1 MSYERN
7 ELDIQSTHQCNS
19 LAVETTASR
28 KWSVVS
34 ISPQSLSCDN
44 SCNLT
49 QASCAVL
56 QVLRLNSGP
65 WATGAVPTTA
75 GPLIS
80 SEHTRFSGLSMVWP
94 LCRRKT
100 PLRKRPFF
108 HSPLFFLLWHQYD
121 LLALSVV
128 SCPCSDVMALHE
140 TMKVFSL
147 PLLAYMLSHS
157 IKTCSSPS
165 LFSTYVHI
173 NKQLFRCR
181 SMSITTVSNCSY
193 WKLVLPL
200 VLQNIFFT
208 SLMSFLYKPPHH
220 GDLDRLNK

>member
-1 MSYERN
+1 MSYEKN
-7 ELDIQSTHQCNS
+7 KLDIQSTHQCNS

-34 ISPQSLSCDN
+34 ISPQSSSCDN

-108 HSPLFFLLWHQYD
+108 HSPLFFSSLTSVRPPYLVSSFVPLFWCDGSPWDHESI
-121 LLALSVV
+121 LSSTVGIHVV
-128 SCPCSDVMALHE
+128 S
-140 TMKVFSL
+140 
-147 PLLAYMLSHS
+147 
-157 IKTCSSPS
+157 
-165 LFSTYVHI
+165 
-173 NKQLFRCR
+173 
-181 SMSITTVSNCSY
+181 
-193 WKLVLPL
+193 
-200 VLQNIFFT
+200 
-208 SLMSFLYKPPHH
+208 
-220 GDLDRLNK
+220 

>member
-34 ISPQSLSCDN
+34 ISPQSSSCDN

-100 PLRKRPFF
+100 PLRRRPFF
-108 HSPLFFLLWHQYD
+108 HSPLFFSSLTISTTSLPCQWFRAPVLMWWLSMRPWKYSLFHCWHTCC
-121 LLALSVV
+121 LIALKLAPLPVCFQRTCTSTSSCLGVV
-128 SCPCSDVMALHE
+128 QCPSPQFLIVHTGSLFFPWSCR
-140 TMKVFSL
+140 TFSL
-147 PLLAYMLSHS
+147 HLWWVSY
-157 IKTCSSPS
+157 IS
-165 LFSTYVHI
+165 LPTMAI
-173 NKQLFRCR
+173 
-181 SMSITTVSNCSY
+181 
-193 WKLVLPL
+193 
-200 VLQNIFFT
+200 
-208 SLMSFLYKPPHH
+208 
-220 GDLDRLNK
+220 